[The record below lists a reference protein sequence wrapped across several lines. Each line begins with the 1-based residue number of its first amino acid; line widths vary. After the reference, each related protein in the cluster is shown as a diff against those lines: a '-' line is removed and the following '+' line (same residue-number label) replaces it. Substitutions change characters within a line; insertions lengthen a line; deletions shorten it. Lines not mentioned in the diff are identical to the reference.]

1 MTSAAPDAPVSPR
14 ALHLPAAGLA
24 VVVTALLGGLPLALG
39 DAGRVAAVAVLQVAL
54 VAAWPA
60 ITGLRGPVGALVV
73 GTAAAAA
80 ADLAVLLPERPQLD
94 ALAPVLGLGLLA
106 AVLHQMTRPAPRP
119 ELVPSL
125 ASVVLLVCA
134 VCALAPLLAVGR
146 LDDGARAVLAT
157 AVVVGAALVVG
168 HLVDLVL
175 PRPAVAP
182 GVPCGLVALVLAV
195 LAGGAAAG
203 VLLADG
209 GSPADAV
216 AAVTFGAAL
225 GAVAALTSLAA
236 SYLVVERAGPG
247 WAAAVVQA
255 VLPMAAAAPV
265 AFALALNGVG

>member
-14 ALHLPAAGLA
+14 ALHLPAAALT
-24 VVVTALLGGLPLALG
+24 VVVTALLGGLPLAFG
-39 DAGRVAAVAVLQVAL
+39 DPGRVAAVALLQVAL

-60 ITGLRGPVGALVV
+60 VTGLRGPVGALVV
-73 GTAAAAA
+73 GAAASAA

-106 AVLHQMTRPAPRP
+106 AVVHQMTRPAPRP

-125 ASVVLLVCA
+125 ASVVLLVCT

-146 LDDGARAVLAT
+146 LEGGARAVPA
-157 AVVVGAALVVG
+157 AAAVVGAALVVG

-195 LAGGAAAG
+195 LAGG
-203 VLLADG
+203 
-209 GSPADAV
+209 
-216 AAVTFGAAL
+216 
-225 GAVAALTSLAA
+225 
-236 SYLVVERAGPG
+236 
-247 WAAAVVQA
+247 
-255 VLPMAAAAPV
+255 
-265 AFALALNGVG
+265 